1 MAKFKVKNARLSYPS
16 LFQTAS
22 FSGEPTGKFECTFIL
37 DKDEHAD
44 VIEKLQAE
52 IQRLQKDELKK
63 KLPADKICLKDGDD
77 LDDKAY
83 AGKMTIKVSTKKR
96 PIILDRDKT
105 PLIEEDNKPYAGCY
119 VNGIFSLWA
128 QDNKYGKRV
137 NGQLDGVQFYADGT
151 PFGDGG
157 ASSDDFDA
165 FGDDDYDDDGDD
177 F

>member
-22 FSGEPTGKFECTFIL
+22 FSGESTGKFECTFIL
-37 DKDEHAD
+37 DKEEHAEL
-44 VIEKLQAE
+44 IEKLQAE
-52 IQRLQKDELKK
+52 VKRLQTELKK

-77 LDDKAY
+77 LDDEAY

-96 PIILDRDKT
+96 PLVIDRDRT

-128 QDNKYGKRV
+128 QDNGFGKRV

-157 ASSDDFDA
+157 ASADDFDA
-165 FGDDDYDDDGDD
+165 FGDDDDDE

>member
-22 FSGEPTGKFECTFIL
+22 FSGESTGKYEATFIL
-37 DKDEHAD
+37 DKQEHAD
-44 VIEKLQAE
+44 IIEKLQAE
-52 IQRLQKDELKK
+52 VKRLQTELNK

-77 LDDKAY
+77 LDDDAY

-96 PIILDRDKT
+96 PMVVDRDKT

-128 QDNKYGKRV
+128 QDNGFGKRV
-137 NGQLDGVQFYADGT
+137 NGQLIGVQFYADGT

-157 ASSDDFDA
+157 ASADDFDA
-165 FGDDDYDDDGDD
+165 FGDDDDDE